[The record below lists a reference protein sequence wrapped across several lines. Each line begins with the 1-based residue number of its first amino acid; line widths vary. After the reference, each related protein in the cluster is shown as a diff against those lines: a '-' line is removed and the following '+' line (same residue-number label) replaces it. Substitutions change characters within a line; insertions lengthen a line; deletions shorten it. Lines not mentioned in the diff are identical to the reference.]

1 MIDKVSTVLN
11 SSIFCIIFL
20 MKHVSMFGAASY
32 RNPLD
37 RFLVTATATK
47 NGSSSSSSRRSYGS
61 ARRLHPVPTA
71 RAHKRH
77 AAAGQAPPLQRLPRH
92 LRPHR
97 VQLQPD
103 PAGERRPFG
112 PRSLAGLPLRDVS
125 RRTADPRCDHRP
137 VLGVAGPRGA
147 EQLVPS
153 GERAGEE
160 AQPRSVFRARAAG
173 DVHNF
178 GRHHE
183 LRRRG
188 RRGVRRPGVLFCS
201 FSACGYMSSLQVEQL
216 IQRGI
221 VPLRS
226 ESDFSN
232 GYLDTPLDWMPG
244 TKNMRLKHVTAVVR
258 TTDPNSIYLKF
269 LRDEMEGSHRAT
281 AIVLN
286 TFADLEGDIL
296 DAMSAVLPAP
306 IYPVG
311 PLTMFRS
318 QALDTGGSSLWEKDS
333 TCLEWLG
340 GKAAGSVLYVNFGS
354 LTVMTNEKL
363 AEFAWGLADSGYDFL
378 WVIRNDVAMGRPAVL
393 PREFYAGT
401 SGRGMLA
408 GWCPQEEV
416 LAHPSVGGFL
426 THCGWNSVVESIG
439 AGVPMLCWPL
449 AAEQHANCLYACAE
463 WRIGMEV
470 ERDAK
475 REGVA
480 ALVRELMGGAR
491 GKEMRARALQWKE
504 RATRTTR
511 RGGKSFEMLERLIKE
526 VLFR

>member
-1 MIDKVSTVLN
+1 MDP
-11 SSIFCIIFL
+11 
-20 MKHVSMFGAASY
+20 AA
-32 RNPLD
+32 
-37 RFLVTATATK
+37 A
-47 NGSSSSSSRRSYGS
+47 
-61 ARRLHPVPTA
+61 
-71 RAHKRH
+71 
-77 AAAGQAPPLQRLPRH
+77 AAAGDRMAPHAVCIPYPLQGHINAMLQLARLLHSRGFHVTFVHTEYNYNRILLTSGGPLALEASAGFRFETFRDGLQTPDATTAPSSESLVHAVRNSWSRPVSELVRRLNRGASSARAPP
-92 LRPHR
+92 
-97 VQLQPD
+97 VTCIISD
-103 PAGERRPFG
+103 VIMSFG
-112 PRSLAGLPLRDVS
+112 V
-125 RRTADPRCDHRP
+125 
-137 VLGVAGPRGA
+137 GVA
-147 EQLVPS
+147 
-153 GERAGEE
+153 EE
-160 AQPRSVFRARAAG
+160 
-173 DVHNF
+173 F
-178 GRHHE
+178 G
-183 LRRRG
+183 
-188 RRGVRRPGVLFCS
+188 VPGVLFCS

-286 TFADLEGDIL
+286 TFADLEGDVL

-311 PLTMFRS
+311 PLTMFRG
-318 QALDTGGSSLWEKDS
+318 QALDTGGSSLREKDS
-333 TCLEWLG
+333 TCLEWLD

-354 LTVMTNEKL
+354 LEVMTNEKL
-363 AEFAWGLADSGYDFL
+363 AEFAWGMADSGYDFL

-449 AAEQHANCLYACAE
+449 GAEQHANCLYACAE
-463 WRIGMEV
+463 WGIGMEV

-526 VLFR
+526 VLHR